1 MAAAVTQLQNSV
13 SVMRKELQNLRKQVQ
28 SMRYMLR
35 SEALAIRQTLPSS
48 PAQCHP
54 SLLSDGRTSINSR
67 SPSQTISGSTHSNK
81 VQRQIETQS
90 GGLCSAISY
99 LSDMAIGT
107 IRTCFREKNGTPRQP
122 GLCPGAVGTI
132 QVETF
137 SNPSHSLDG
146 LEEYSHVW

>member
-1 MAAAVTQLQNSV
+1 MAAAAAATQLQSSV
-13 SVMRKELQNLRKQVQ
+13 SVMRKELQNLRKQVE

-35 SEALAIRQTLPSS
+35 SEALAIRHTLSS
-48 PAQCHP
+48 DAVRHHT
-54 SLLSDGRTSINSR
+54 SLLPDGRTSTNS
-67 SPSQTISGSTHSNK
+67 PTQTTSGSIPSNKACRQKKSGGTHS
-81 VQRQIETQS
+81 VVS
-90 GGLCSAISY
+90 C

-122 GLCPGAVGTI
+122 GLCPSAGGAI

-137 SNPSHSLDG
+137 SNPTHSLDG